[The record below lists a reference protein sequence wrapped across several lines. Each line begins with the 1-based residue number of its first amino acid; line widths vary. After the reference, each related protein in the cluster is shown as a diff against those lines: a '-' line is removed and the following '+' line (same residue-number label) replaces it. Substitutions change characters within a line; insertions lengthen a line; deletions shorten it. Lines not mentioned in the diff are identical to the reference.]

1 MIVTTIQKLDP
12 ATVPPRIQIA
22 IANRLD
28 RMLKALGNVP
38 DSEAPGILSLACR
51 AEIASMAQEM
61 AQEYEELVDAGL
73 RNGKCGLSDDQVIA
87 GAHEI
92 SLGFQSSLI
101 STIDCQMEENLA
113 GGISGAALAACYG
126 SIVWGIMI
134 SMEQVHINLVVPGRD
149 STKTTRTIESR
160 KVVMQ

>member
-51 AEIASMAQEM
+51 AEIASMA
-61 AQEYEELVDAGL
+61 
-73 RNGKCGLSDDQVIA
+73 R
-87 GAHEI
+87 
-92 SLGFQSSLI
+92 
-101 STIDCQMEENLA
+101 
-113 GGISGAALAACYG
+113 
-126 SIVWGIMI
+126 
-134 SMEQVHINLVVPGRD
+134 
-149 STKTTRTIESR
+149 
-160 KVVMQ
+160 